1 MDNLKLKEISMID
14 LAMKMAMEMMSML
27 VAVTIR
33 KQEAIISIAIFISPA
48 KSHFHHDSFR
58 DQLRIAL
65 NNGFLL
71 E

>member
-14 LAMKMAMEMMSML
+14 LAMKMAMEMMPML

-48 KSHFHHDSFR
+48 QKPFPS
-58 DQLRIAL
+58 
-65 NNGFLL
+65 
-71 E
+71 